1 MRTQPKLLFYLQI
14 CAFYC
19 AKRPPLHAFKHKNI
33 VTVQIHYDDVV
44 AYGTVSDMIS
54 GRNAETEIYT
64 ITGFAII
71 RAIRDAKAEQRSRL
85 NVEVS

>member
-1 MRTQPKLLFYLQI
+1 MRLNIK
-14 CAFYC
+14 
-19 AKRPPLHAFKHKNI
+19 I

>member
-1 MRTQPKLLFYLQI
+1 M
-14 CAFYC
+14 
-19 AKRPPLHAFKHKNI
+19 
-33 VTVQIHYDDVV
+33 V